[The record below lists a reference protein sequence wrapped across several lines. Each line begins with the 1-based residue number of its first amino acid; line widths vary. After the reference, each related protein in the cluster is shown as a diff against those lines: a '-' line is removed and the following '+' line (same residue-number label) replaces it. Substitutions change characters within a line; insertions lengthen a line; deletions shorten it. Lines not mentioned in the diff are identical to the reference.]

1 MNYPDLFN
9 VQFWWIVGL
18 ALIVLVP
25 LRHAGARKWAL
36 AGINLGIFVLMLK
49 ARTAAVLA
57 LVILAWIM
65 LRSC

>member
-25 LRHAGARKWAL
+25 LRHAGRESGHSRGSIWA
-36 AGINLGIFVLMLK
+36 
-49 ARTAAVLA
+49 
-57 LVILAWIM
+57 
-65 LRSC
+65 SSS